1 MVATDGVMQD
11 LYDVPRGSAEWKE
24 NNPVSAVEEFVS
36 KNVNFIVE
44 QPKWLFNE
52 SILTENITHW
62 PMAFLFRP

>member
-1 MVATDGVMQD
+1 MCQEEAV
-11 LYDVPRGSAEWKE
+11 EWKE

-36 KNVNFIVE
+36 KNANFIVE

-62 PMAFLFRP
+62 PMAFLKKIK